1 MAKYSM
7 KINKVTQERWAVINK
22 TGEIV
27 KENEDPTRYNEIR
40 KKAITNQKAKSYRNA
55 MDYAADACG
64 LTKVYG
70 AVSGKVYYE

>member
-1 MAKYSM
+1 MAKYTLM
-7 KINKVTQERWAVINK
+7 QTKQTKERFVLINK
-22 TGEIV
+22 TGEKV
-27 KENEDPTRYNEIR
+27 FELLDPNKYAELR
-40 KKAITNQKAKSYRNA
+40 KKAVTNHKAKSYRSA